1 MPIISVGY
9 GYTRLDNPLKLC
21 YALCMSLIADASQN
35 ITDRLTWHIA
45 NRDQAGIA
53 KNLADGKDIPEVY
66 GLGEAGLFDEFFCFL
81 EQFGIK
87 DLFMGI
93 EPISKKRK
101 SKVPFMAVIF
111 IYLMRI
117 VAGLKFFWHIDPVIL
132 HSQSLMRL
140 VGFNGRQVR
149 EGTCNRGK
157 KKSHVDSDDEQ
168 NDQKPTKIRGPVCPD
183 FISSY
188 ITAIAASVLEK
199 LFNQVIAILAKHN
212 FFPKKVRA
220 VLDASEIESTEQCPG
235 CGKVKKEKAP
245 ELRRRKRRI
254 RKVSE
259 IVFGFK
265 IWVVWD
271 PNSRLP
277 IAMRF
282 ATIEVADINFA
293 KEVIQQAITNLGDHA
308 KITSIAMDRGFIDG
322 ALMWWLK
329 SEGITFYVPVKSSM
343 NVYEDTLSLVDTG
356 YSATRTRKRNVGYG
370 KNKTVVTDYWNV
382 MGIEGLTTAGFYGPL
397 GSGSHENRN
406 DFIPNPINAVVVL
419 HDPYK
424 ENNPHSK
431 TMVILTNGHVNKPL
445 KVYDGYDARS
455 EIENSFFR
463 ESKQAWFI
471 QKPSQN
477 TKAGF
482 RAHTYL
488 TILTMALT
496 TAYQDWMDQQD
507 KLEKDGRDTG
517 IRKFREK
524 VKQENGNKLI
534 IFDQDRY
541 AIFDAYEVFILC
553 GRNVLMPTGIPEK
566 ITQDDI
572 LRKYC
577 VQME

>member
-1 MPIISVGY
+1 MITSSY
-9 GYTRLDNPLKLC
+9 EHTRLDNPLELC
-21 YALCMSLIADASQN
+21 YALNMSLIEEASQN

-45 NRDQAGIA
+45 DRDQAGIA
-53 KNLADGKDIPEVY
+53 KNLADGQDIPEVY

-81 EQFGIK
+81 DQFGIK

-93 EPISKKRK
+93 EPTSKKRK
-101 SKVPFMAVIF
+101 SKVPFIAVIF

-132 HSQSLMRL
+132 HSQPLMRL

-149 EGTCNRGK
+149 EGTCDRGK
-157 KKSHVDSDDEQ
+157 KKSLVDSDDEQ
-168 NDQKPTKIRGPVCPD
+168 DDQKPTKIRGPVCPD

-199 LFNQVIAILAKHN
+199 LFNQVIAILAKNN
-212 FFPKKVRA
+212 FFPNKVHA
-220 VLDASEIESTEQCPG
+220 VLDASEIQSTEQCPG
-235 CGKVKKEKAP
+235 CGKVKKQKAP

-254 RKVSE
+254 RKVYE
-259 IVFGFK
+259 IIFGFK

-282 ATIEVADINFA
+282 ATIEVADINLA
-293 KEVIQQAITNLGDHA
+293 QEVIQQAITNLGDYS
-308 KITSIAMDRGFIDG
+308 KITSIAIDRGFMDG
-322 ALMWWLK
+322 ILLWWLQSK
-329 SEGITFYVPVKSSM
+329 GITFYIPAKSNM
-343 NVYEDTLSLVDTG
+343 DVYNDALSLVDTG
-356 YSATRTRKRNVGYG
+356 HLENRTRKRNVGYG
-370 KNKTVVTDYWNV
+370 KNKTLSIDFWEVV
-382 MGIEGLTTAGFYGPL
+382 GIKGLTTAGFYGPL
-397 GSGSHENRN
+397 GSGSHENRK

-431 TMVILTNGHVNKPL
+431 TLVILTNGPVNKPL

-455 EIENSFFR
+455 EIENSLFR

-471 QKPSQN
+471 QRSPQN

-482 RAHTYL
+482 RVHTYL
-488 TILTMALT
+488 TVLTMALT
-496 TAYQDWMDQQD
+496 TAYQDWMDLQD
-507 KLEKDGRDTG
+507 KLEKDGKDTG

-524 VKQENGNKLI
+524 VKEENGNKLI

-553 GRNVLMPTGIPEK
+553 GRNVLMPTGVPEK
-566 ITQDDI
+566 ITTEDI
-572 LRKYC
+572 LRKYG
-577 VQME
+577 VQIE

>member
-1 MPIISVGY
+1 
-9 GYTRLDNPLKLC
+9 
-21 YALCMSLIADASQN
+21 MSLIEDASQK
-35 ITDRLTWHIA
+35 ITDRLTWHTA

-53 KNLADGKDIPEVY
+53 KNLADGEDIPEVY

-81 EQFGIK
+81 DQLGFK

-93 EPISKKRK
+93 DPNSKKRK

-157 KKSHVDSDDEQ
+157 KKSPVDSDDEQ
-168 NDQKPTKIRGPVCPD
+168 NDQKPTKIRGPACPD
-183 FISSY
+183 FIASS
-188 ITAIAASVLEK
+188 ITAITASVLEK
-199 LFNQVIAILAKHN
+199 LFNRVIAILANNN
-212 FFPKKVRA
+212 FFPKKIRA
-220 VLDASEIESTEQCPG
+220 VLDASDIQSTEQCQG

-245 ELRRRKRRI
+245 ELRRRKSRI
-254 RKVSE
+254 RKVYE

-271 PNSRLP
+271 PISSLP
-277 IAMRF
+277 MAMRF
-282 ATIEVADINFA
+282 ATIEVNDVNFA
-293 KEVIQQAITNLGDHA
+293 QEVIKQAITNLGDNA
-308 KITSIAMDRGFIDG
+308 KITSISIDRGFIDG
-322 ALMWWLK
+322 PLLWWLNSK
-329 SEGITFYVPVKSSM
+329 DIIFYIPAKSSM
-343 NVYEDTLSLVDTG
+343 NVYEDALSLVDTG
-356 YSATRTRKRNVGYG
+356 YRSTRKRNRNVGYG
-370 KNKTVVTDYWNV
+370 KNKTVVTDYWEV
-382 MGIEGLTTAGFYGPL
+382 VGIEELTSAGFYGPL
-397 GSGSHENRN
+397 GSGSHENRK
-406 DFIPNPINAVVVL
+406 DFMPNPINVVVVL

-424 ENNPHSK
+424 ENNPNSK
-431 TMVILTNGHVNKPL
+431 TMVILTNGPVDKPL
-445 KVYDGYDARS
+445 KTYDGYDPRS
-455 EIENSFFR
+455 EIENSLFR
-463 ESKQAWFI
+463 EAKQAWFI
-471 QKPSQN
+471 QRPSQN
-477 TKAGF
+477 TEAGF
-482 RAHTYL
+482 RVHAYL

-524 VKQENGNKLI
+524 VKEESGNKLI

-553 GRNVLMPTGIPEK
+553 GRNVLMPTGVPEK
-566 ITQDDI
+566 IIKEDI
-572 LRKYC
+572 LRKYG

>member
-1 MPIISVGY
+1 MISHSY
-9 GYTRLDNPLKLC
+9 EHNRLDKPLVLC
-21 YALCMSLIADASQN
+21 YALNMSLIAEASQN

-53 KNLADGKDIPEVY
+53 KNLADGQDIPEVY

-81 EQFGIK
+81 DHFGIK

-157 KKSHVDSDDEQ
+157 KKSSVDSDDEQ
-168 NDQKPTKIRGPVCPD
+168 NDQKTTKIRGPVCPD

-188 ITAIAASVLEK
+188 ITTIAASVLEK

-220 VLDASEIESTEQCPG
+220 LLDASEIESTEQCPG

-254 RKVSE
+254 RKVYE

-308 KITSIAMDRGFIDG
+308 KITSIAIDRGFIDG
-322 ALMWWLK
+322 ILMWWLK
-329 SEGITFYVPVKSSM
+329 SKGITFYIPAKSNM
-343 NVYEDTLSLVDTG
+343 DVYNDALSLVDTG
-356 YSATRTRKRNVGYG
+356 HLANRTRKRNVGYG
-370 KNKTVVTDYWNV
+370 KNKTVEIDYWEV
-382 MGIEGLTTAGFYGPL
+382 VGIDGLTTAGFYGPL
-397 GSGSHENRN
+397 GSGSHENQK
-406 DFIPNPINAVVVL
+406 DFTPNPINAVVVL

-424 ENNPHSK
+424 KNNPHSK
-431 TMVILTNGHVNKPL
+431 TMVILTNGPVNKPL

-455 EIENSFFR
+455 EIENSLFR

-471 QKPSQN
+471 QRSPQN

-482 RAHTYL
+482 RVHTYL

-507 KLEKDGRDTG
+507 KLEKDGRDSG

>member
-1 MPIISVGY
+1 M
-9 GYTRLDNPLKLC
+9 NLK
-21 YALCMSLIADASQN
+21 ADASQK
-35 ITDRLTWHIA
+35 IADRLTWHTA

-53 KNLADGKDIPEVY
+53 KNLADGEDIPEVY

-81 EQFGIK
+81 DHFGFK
-87 DLFMGI
+87 DLFMGL
-93 EPISKKRK
+93 EAKSKKRK
-101 SKVPFMAVIF
+101 SSVPFIAVTF

-117 VAGLKFFWHIDPVIL
+117 IAGLKFFWHIDPVIL
-132 HSQSLMRL
+132 HSQPLMRL

-157 KKSHVDSDDEQ
+157 KNSPADCDDKQ

-183 FISSY
+183 FITSF
-188 ITAIAASVLEK
+188 ITAITASAIEK
-199 LFNQVIAILAKHN
+199 LFNRVIAIFAKNN
-212 FFPKKVRA
+212 FFPKKVQA
-220 VLDASEIESTEQCPG
+220 VLDASEIQSTEQCHG

-245 ELRRRKRRI
+245 ELRRRKLRI
-254 RKVSE
+254 RKVYE

-282 ATIEVADINFA
+282 ATIEVNDINFA
-293 KEVIQQAITNLGDHA
+293 QEVIQQAITNLGEHA
-308 KITSIAMDRGFIDG
+308 KITSISIDRGFMDG
-322 ALMWWLK
+322 PLLWWLNSK
-329 SEGITFYVPVKSSM
+329 DIIFYIPAKSSM
-343 NVYEDTLSLVDTG
+343 TVYKDALALVDTG
-356 YSATRTRKRNVGYG
+356 HRETRTKKRNVGYG
-370 KNKTVVTDYWNV
+370 KNKTVETDYWDV
-382 MGIEGLTTAGFYGPL
+382 LGIEELTTAGFYGPL
-397 GSGSHENRN
+397 GSGSHENRK

-424 ENNPHSK
+424 QNNPNSK
-431 TMVILTNGHVNKPL
+431 TMVILTNAPVNKPL

-455 EIENSFFR
+455 EIENSLFR
-463 ESKQAWFI
+463 EAKQAWFI
-471 QKPSQN
+471 QRPSQN
-477 TKAGF
+477 TKSGF
-482 RAHTYL
+482 RVHSYL

-507 KLEKDGRDTG
+507 KLEKNGKDTG

-524 VKQENGNKLI
+524 VKEENGNKLI

-553 GRNVLMPTGIPEK
+553 GRNVLMPTGVPEK
-566 ITQDDI
+566 ITKEDI

-577 VQME
+577 VQIE

>member
-1 MPIISVGY
+1 
-9 GYTRLDNPLKLC
+9 
-21 YALCMSLIADASQN
+21 MSLIADASQK
-35 ITDRLTWHIA
+35 IADRLTWHTA

-81 EQFGIK
+81 DQFGFT
-87 DLFMGI
+87 DLFAGLD
-93 EPISKKRK
+93 PKSKKRK

-132 HSQSLMRL
+132 HSQPLMRL

-149 EGTCNRGK
+149 KGTCNRGK
-157 KKSHVDSDDEQ
+157 KKSPPDSDDEQ

-183 FISSY
+183 FIASY
-188 ITAIAASVLEK
+188 ITAVAASAIEK
-199 LFNQVIAILAKHN
+199 LFNRVIAILAENN
-212 FFPKKVRA
+212 FFPQKVRA
-220 VLDASEIESTEQCPG
+220 VLDASEIQSTEQCPG

-254 RKVSE
+254 RKVYE

-282 ATIEVADINFA
+282 ATIEVNDINFA

-308 KITSIAMDRGFIDG
+308 KITSIAIDRGFMDG
-322 ALMWWLK
+322 ILLWWLDSK
-329 SEGITFYVPVKSSM
+329 DIIFYIPVKSSM
-343 NVYEDTLSLVDTG
+343 DVYNDALSLVDTG
-356 YSATRTRKRNVGYG
+356 QRATRTRKRNVGYG
-370 KNKTVVTDYWNV
+370 KNKTVETDYWDV
-382 MGIEGLTTAGFYGPL
+382 VGIEELTTAGFYGPL
-397 GSGSHENRN
+397 GSGSHENQK

-431 TMVILTNGHVNKPL
+431 TMVILTNSPVNKPL

-455 EIENSFFR
+455 EIENSLFR
-463 ESKQAWFI
+463 EAKQAWFI
-471 QKPSQN
+471 QRPSQN

-482 RAHTYL
+482 RVHTYL

-496 TAYQDWMDQQD
+496 TAYQVWMDQQD

-534 IFDQDRY
+534 IFDQERY

-553 GRNVLMPTGIPEK
+553 GRNVLMPTGVPEK
-566 ITQDDI
+566 ITQEDI
-572 LRKYC
+572 LRKYE

>member
-1 MPIISVGY
+1 M
-9 GYTRLDNPLKLC
+9 LC
-21 YALCMSLIADASQN
+21 YASSMSLIAKASQN

-45 NRDQAGIA
+45 DRDQAGIA
-53 KNLADGKDIPEVY
+53 KNLADGQDIPEVY

-81 EQFGIK
+81 DEFGIK

-93 EPISKKRK
+93 EPIYKKRK
-101 SKVPFMAVIF
+101 CKVPFIAVIF

-149 EGTCNRGK
+149 EGTCSRGK
-157 KKSHVDSDDEQ
+157 KKSSVDSDDEQ
-168 NDQKPTKIRGPVCPD
+168 YDQKTTKIRGPVCPD

-212 FFPKKVRA
+212 FFSKKVHA
-220 VLDASEIESTEQCPG
+220 LLDASEIESTEQCPG

-245 ELRRRKRRI
+245 ELRRRKHRI
-254 RKVSE
+254 RKVYE

-282 ATIEVADINFA
+282 STIEVADINFA
-293 KEVIQQAITNLGDHA
+293 KEVIQQAITNLGNHA
-308 KITSIAMDRGFIDG
+308 KITSIAIDRGFMDG
-322 ALMWWLK
+322 ILLWWLQSK
-329 SEGITFYVPVKSSM
+329 GITFYIPAKSNM
-343 NVYEDTLSLVDTG
+343 DVYNDALFLVDTG
-356 YSATRTRKRNVGYG
+356 HLANRTRKRNVGFG
-370 KNKTVVTDYWNV
+370 KNKTVEIDYWEV
-382 MGIEGLTTAGFYGPL
+382 VGIKGLTTAGFYGPL
-397 GSGSHENRN
+397 GSGSHENRK
-406 DFIPNPINAVVVL
+406 DFTPNPINAVVVL
-419 HDPYK
+419 DDPYK
-424 ENNPHSK
+424 ENHPHSK
-431 TMVILTNGHVNKPL
+431 TMVILTNGPVNKPL

-455 EIENSFFR
+455 EIENSLFR

-471 QKPSQN
+471 ERPPQN

-482 RAHTYL
+482 RVHTYL
-488 TILTMALT
+488 TILTMALVS
-496 TAYQDWMDQQD
+496 AYQDWMDQQD

-524 VKQENGNKLI
+524 VKEENGNKLI

-553 GRNVLMPTGIPEK
+553 GRNVLMPTGVPEK
-566 ITQDDI
+566 ITTEDI
-572 LRKYC
+572 LRKYG

>member
-1 MPIISVGY
+1 
-9 GYTRLDNPLKLC
+9 
-21 YALCMSLIADASQN
+21 MSLIAEASQN
-35 ITDRLTWHIA
+35 ITDRLTWHVA
-45 NRDQAGIA
+45 DRDQAGIA
-53 KNLADGKDIPEVY
+53 KNLADGQDIPEVY

-81 EQFGIK
+81 DQFGIK

-93 EPISKKRK
+93 EPRSKKRK

-117 VAGLKFFWHIDPVIL
+117 VAGLRFFWHIDPVIL

-149 EGTCNRGK
+149 EGTCDRGK
-157 KKSHVDSDDEQ
+157 KKSLVDSDDEQ
-168 NDQKPTKIRGPVCPD
+168 DDKKPTKIRGPVCPD

-199 LFNQVIAILAKHN
+199 LFNQVIAILAKNN
-212 FFPKKVRA
+212 FFPKKVSA
-220 VLDASEIESTEQCPG
+220 ILDASEIQSTEQCSG
-235 CGKVKKEKAP
+235 CGKVTKEKAP
-245 ELRRRKRRI
+245 ELRRRKHRI
-254 RKVSE
+254 RKVYE

-282 ATIEVADINFA
+282 ATIEVADINMA
-293 KEVIQQAITNLGDHA
+293 QEVIQQAIINLGDYS
-308 KITSIAMDRGFIDG
+308 KMTSVAIDRGFMDG
-322 ALMWWLK
+322 ILLWWLQSK
-329 SEGITFYVPVKSSM
+329 GITFYIPAKSNM
-343 NVYEDTLSLVDTG
+343 DVYSDALSLVDTG
-356 YSATRTRKRNVGYG
+356 HIEKRTRKRNIGYG
-370 KNKTVVTDYWNV
+370 KNKTVAIDNWEVV
-382 MGIEGLTTAGFYGPL
+382 GIKGLTTAGFYGPL
-397 GSGSHENRN
+397 GSGSHENRK

-424 ENNPHSK
+424 EDNPHSK
-431 TMVILTNGHVNKPL
+431 TLVILTNGPVNKPL

-471 QKPSQN
+471 QRSPKN

-482 RAHTYL
+482 RVHTYL
-488 TILTMALT
+488 TVLTMALT
-496 TAYQDWMDQQD
+496 TAYQDWMDLQD
-507 KLEKDGRDTG
+507 KLEKDGKDTG

-524 VKQENGNKLI
+524 VKEENGNKLI

-553 GRNVLMPTGIPEK
+553 GRNVLMPTGVPEK
-566 ITQDDI
+566 ITTEDI
-572 LRKYC
+572 LRKYD
-577 VQME
+577 VQIE